1 MDKQFE
7 NESKMCRRGFPVS
20 RNVYMRT
27 RVKFMCVNKIC
38 VQVKVER
45 GSTFTFT
52 RDPPYIA
59 SNFHLHE

>member
-7 NESKMCRRGFPVS
+7 NESKMCKRGFPVS
-20 RNVYMRT
+20 RNVYMHT
-27 RVKFMCVNKIC
+27 RVKSMCVNKIR
-38 VQVKVER
+38 VKVKVER
-45 GSTFTFT
+45 GSTSTFT

>member
-7 NESKMCRRGFPVS
+7 NESKMCKDGFPVS

-27 RVKFMCVNKIC
+27 CVKFMCVNKIC
-38 VQVKVER
+38 VNVKVER
-45 GSTFTFT
+45 GSTSTFT
-52 RDPPYIA
+52 SNPPYIA

>member
-7 NESKMCRRGFPVS
+7 NESKMCKNGFPVS

-27 RVKFMCVNKIC
+27 RVKSMCVNKIR
-38 VQVKVER
+38 VKVKVER
-45 GSTFTFT
+45 GSTSTFT
-52 RDPPYIA
+52 RDPPYIE

>member
-7 NESKMCRRGFPVS
+7 NESKMCKNGFPVS

-27 RVKFMCVNKIC
+27 RVKSMCVNKIR
-38 VQVKVER
+38 VKVKVER
-45 GSTFTFT
+45 GSTSTFT
-52 RDPPYIA
+52 RDPPYIV